1 MTIKDIAQLA
11 GVSISTVSKVL
22 NNKLYVAPQTR
33 RHVQDIIKR
42 YNYQANSTARN
53 LAQSKTYDIAY
64 LDKFIRNIP
73 FENPHM
79 FNILLGAENKLQNKN
94 YRISLVNL
102 ASKKTVSQILEAQL
116 AIKQFDGILI
126 NSACMNP
133 KIEKIILRYDLPA
146 VCIGKLEFDSML
158 SWIDTNHRHS
168 VAKAVNFLKHKG
180 YHALCFMGGMLGDK
194 ISDERIQGFKQALLQ
209 YNDNKSSQI
218 IYNKPNVQ
226 SIYSCTMQLM
236 QSRKKPDAIVCNN
249 SLIAYAVITCLN
261 DLKLTMPNDVAV
273 LTFDDYPYSQLIVP
287 TPSVIEI
294 DLYELGKQ
302 AASMLI
308 HKIKNPAQLLQ
319 TYTTLPQIIERGT
332 T

>member
-33 RHVQDIIKR
+33 RHVQDVIKR

-53 LAQSKTYDIAY
+53 LAQSKTHDIAY

-102 ASKKTVSQILEAQL
+102 ASKKTVNQILEAQL

-146 VCIGKLEFDSML
+146 VCIGKL
-158 SWIDTNHRHS
+158 
-168 VAKAVNFLKHKG
+168 
-180 YHALCFMGGMLGDK
+180 
-194 ISDERIQGFKQALLQ
+194 
-209 YNDNKSSQI
+209 
-218 IYNKPNVQ
+218 
-226 SIYSCTMQLM
+226 
-236 QSRKKPDAIVCNN
+236 
-249 SLIAYAVITCLN
+249 
-261 DLKLTMPNDVAV
+261 
-273 LTFDDYPYSQLIVP
+273 
-287 TPSVIEI
+287 
-294 DLYELGKQ
+294 
-302 AASMLI
+302 
-308 HKIKNPAQLLQ
+308 
-319 TYTTLPQIIERGT
+319 
-332 T
+332 